1 MQSYLQ
7 GITLAIFLFIV
18 AFQNITGRLSWPRD
32 WRHEILSFRPI
43 WTLFL
48 EKGTH
53 KMDNNYL
60 AFDIGG
66 TSIKYG
72 VIDKNLQV
80 VDYGTAPT
88 NNNENNT
95 IVKTLIDV
103 TKQKKEFNLR
113 GIGISTAGRVGKQG
127 EILYAGPTV
136 KDYQGM
142 QLKKILEE
150 AFEIPVKVINDVD
163 AALMGEIFKGNL
175 DYQKSIYCIALGTGI
190 GGAFYYDGK
199 LLNGAH
205 GLANSVGYLNF
216 QQIGN
221 SSFESKFSTLAF
233 QHQVAQY
240 GVTVPEA
247 FSAARAGEEFY
258 VSLINQWCEALA
270 KEIANICLLLDPDIF
285 LIGGAVSRQGAFFTD
300 KIKYYVN
307 EKMPDGM
314 FQTELKIATLQD
326 LSQLFGAVSLFYAW
340 LGTAANKFAS

>member
-1 MQSYLQ
+1 
-7 GITLAIFLFIV
+7 
-18 AFQNITGRLSWPRD
+18 
-32 WRHEILSFRPI
+32 
-43 WTLFL
+43 
-48 EKGTH
+48 
-53 KMDNNYL
+53 MDNNYL

-72 VIDKNLQV
+72 IIDQHLQV

-88 NNNENNT
+88 NNNEDNT

-103 TKQKKEFNLR
+103 TEQKKKKFNLR
-113 GIGISTAGRVGKQG
+113 GIGISTAGRVGKRG
-127 EILYAGPTV
+127 EIIYAGPTV
-136 KDYQGM
+136 KDYQGT
-142 QLKKILEE
+142 QLKQILET
-150 AFEIPVKVINDVD
+150 AFAIPVKVINDVD

-175 DYQKSIYCIALGTGI
+175 DRQKSIYCIALGTGI

-216 QQIGN
+216 QQIGD
-221 SSFESKFSTLAF
+221 SSFEAKSSTLAF
-233 QHQVAQY
+233 ERQLVQY
-240 GVTVPEA
+240 DVTVPEA
-247 FSAARAGEEFY
+247 FSAARAGEKFY
-258 VSLINQWCEALA
+258 LSLINQWCEALA

-326 LSQLFGAVSLFYAW
+326 LSQLFGAVSLFYA
-340 LGTAANKFAS
+340 GPESACK